1 MKTKFIKIFCCVMAL
16 LTLCSCDTTRVR
28 RTFITKNKITQKTV
42 VKKSNA
48 IDQKQYNNFFAD
60 FKKSFTIPGLYEG
73 IIPQGFCFDENT
85 GYFLI
90 TGYYEKEKFPSM
102 VMAVDSKNG
111 KFVGAY
117 PLKTINGED
126 FYGHV
131 GGIGTSQNTI
141 YIASD
146 YECYTIPINALY
158 GVRDGDELSFNGKF
172 KVNSTASFLTI
183 HNNTL
188 WIGDFIRSRDKEREE
203 VEYVFTLPSGETF
216 YAFCEGYILEDGLP
230 SVNKINS
237 DSTGYIPDM
246 ILAIPEQAQ
255 GIAFTKTDKIVFSTS
270 YGRKKD
276 SKLYIYED
284 VLIGEKSGT
293 RKIDGVDVD
302 LFTCDTERLLEE
314 ITAPPM
320 AEDMAIHPDA
330 IYIHFESGAHK
341 YRNGGGKFSLDS
353 AYKTTIE

>member
-1 MKTKFIKIFCCVMAL
+1 MKKRLFRLFCCVIAL
-16 LTLCSCDTTRVR
+16 ISLCSCDTTRVK
-28 RTFITKNKITQKTV
+28 RTFITKDKITQTSV

-48 IDQKQYNNFFAD
+48 IEQEQYNNFFAD
-60 FKKSFTIPGLYEG
+60 FKKSFVIPGLYEG
-73 IIPQGFCFDENT
+73 IIPQGFCYDENT
-85 GYFLI
+85 GWFLI

-102 VMAVDSKNG
+102 IMAVDSKNG
-111 KFVGAY
+111 KFVGAS
-117 PLKTINGED
+117 PLKTIDGDD

-141 YIASD
+141 YISTD
-146 YECYTIPINALY
+146 FECLTIPISSLHDVKNGEPLQ
-158 GVRDGDELSFNGKF
+158 FQGKF
-172 KVNSTASFLTI
+172 KVNSTASFLTV
-183 HNNTL
+183 HNDIL

-216 YAFCEGYILEDGLP
+216 YAFCEGYKLEDGLP
-230 SVNKINS
+230 SVNNINS

-246 ILAIPEQAQ
+246 ILAIPEQVQ
-255 GIAFTKTDKIVFSTS
+255 GIAFTKTDKILFSTS

-284 VLIGEKSGT
+284 VLISEKSGT
-293 RKIDGVDVD
+293 RKIDGKEVD
-302 LFTCDTERLLEE
+302 LYACSSENLIEE

-330 IYIHFESGAHK
+330 IYIHFESGAKK
-341 YRNGGGKFSLDS
+341 YRNGGGKFSLDT
-353 AYKTTIE
+353 AYKTKIE